1 MKRRYKQHECTI
13 EVKNPN
19 SQTQQIQFSI
29 LHSSTLLTITNTKKK
44 KKKNPNPV
52 MTRKCERREKENSLT
67 ASLRHPGSNLVEL
80 MGSTRLEIEM

>member
-1 MKRRYKQHECTI
+1 
-13 EVKNPN
+13 
-19 SQTQQIQFSI
+19 
-29 LHSSTLLTITNTKKK
+29 
-44 KKKNPNPV
+44 

>member
-29 LHSSTLLTITNTKKK
+29 LHSSTLLTITNTK